1 MTGVRLPSPAHLG
14 NEPIDR
20 RPFLCCAVVRRQP
33 DRLFLLMG
41 AAQGFA
47 LAAGLPAV
55 VWWVVELRF
64 PPLRLALLG
73 TALVLTILVAEAPTG
88 VLADLHGRK
97 RLVVA
102 SFAVMGAAIALMAT
116 SPAFASMMVW
126 QAVWAVGWTMQSGA
140 ATAWVTDEL
149 LAGSGH
155 PTAGSAGSDRAAGA
169 THADSPEVQGTPGA
183 TGLDQLIVRHATWRA
198 IGVMVG
204 LALAAGVGT
213 WSLRGALVVVGALSL
228 VFAAYLA
235 VAMTET
241 GFMRGSRSGLSA
253 RGAWREALTILRHG
267 AALAV
272 RRRTLL
278 AVVSAAAIT
287 GFASEGIERLDTL
300 RLVELGL
307 PDYDGGEAVL
317 FFGVV
322 WFIMAALSI
331 PVMIWLRRRLASP
344 DTARDARLLARLLVV
359 AGAGALALAVSPIFA
374 VALAGWTIL
383 DVAGETTY
391 PLAEAMANRE
401 ATSGVRATVVSFL
414 GQAEALGQVI
424 GGVSLGLVAQYVSLP
439 VALGVAAG
447 LLAVAAVPVAVAARG
462 RPT

>member
-1 MTGVRLPSPAHLG
+1 M
-14 NEPIDR
+14 
-20 RPFLCCAVVRRQP
+20 
-33 DRLFLLMG
+33 
-41 AAQGFA
+41 
-47 LAAGLPAV
+47 

-73 TALVLTILVAEAPTG
+73 TALVLTILLAEAPTG
-88 VLADLHGRK
+88 VLADLYGRK
-97 RLVVA
+97 RSVVA
-102 SFAVMGAAIALMAT
+102 SFAVMGAAIGLMAS

-126 QAVWAVGWTMQSGA
+126 QAVWALGWTMQSGA

-149 LAGSGH
+149 PAGSGH
-155 PTAGSAGSDRAAGA
+155 PTTRDTAGGRSVEDAAAGSSEVPAA
-169 THADSPEVQGTPGA
+169 TPGA
-183 TGLDQLIVRHATWRA
+183 AGLDQLIVRHATWRA
-198 IGVMVG
+198 IGVMAG
-204 LALAAGVGT
+204 LAVAAGVGT
-213 WSLRGALVVVGALSL
+213 WSLRGALVVVGTLSL
-228 VFAAYLA
+228 AFAAYLA
-235 VAMTET
+235 VTMAET
-241 GFMRGSRSGLSA
+241 GFVRGRRSGLSA
-253 RGAWREALTILRHG
+253 GGAWREALTILRHG
-267 AALAV
+267 AALAL

-287 GFASEGIERLDTL
+287 GFASEAIERLDTL

-331 PVMIWLRRRLASP
+331 PVMMWLRRRLATP
-344 DTARDARLLARLLVV
+344 DTARDARLLSRLLIV

-401 ATSGVRATVVSFL
+401 ATSTVRATVVSFL

-439 VALGVAAG
+439 VALAVAAG
-447 LLAVAAVPVAVAARG
+447 LLAVAAIPVAVVGRARPATAVWSRAAG
-462 RPT
+462 DP

>member
-1 MTGVRLPSPAHLG
+1 
-14 NEPIDR
+14 
-20 RPFLCCAVVRRQP
+20 
-33 DRLFLLMG
+33 MG
-41 AAQGFA
+41 AAQG
-47 LAAGLPAV
+47 LVWSAGLPAV

-88 VLADLHGRK
+88 VLADLYGR
-97 RLVVA
+97 RLSVVV
-102 SFAVMGAAIALMAT
+102 SFAVMGAAIGLMAT

-140 ATAWVTDEL
+140 TTAWVTDEL
-149 LAGSGH
+149 LAGPVPSTDAAAASGV
-155 PTAGSAGSDRAAGA
+155 SAGDSPAG
-169 THADSPEVQGTPGA
+169 SPEVPGGTPGVG
-183 TGLDQLIVRHATWRA
+183 GLDQLIVRHATWRA

-228 VFAAYLA
+228 AFAVYLA

-241 GFMRGSRSGLSA
+241 GFIRGSLRGLSA
-253 RGAWREALTILRHG
+253 GGAWHEALTILRHG
-267 AALAV
+267 AALAL

-287 GFASEGIERLDTL
+287 GFAGEAIERLEVL

-344 DTARDARLLARLLVV
+344 DTARDARLLARLLIV

-374 VALAGWTIL
+374 VALAGWTVL

-401 ATSGVRATVVSFL
+401 ASSGVRATVISFL
-414 GQAEALGQVI
+414 GQAEALGQVL
-424 GGVSLGLVAQYVSLP
+424 GGVTLGLVAQFVSLP
-439 VALGVAAG
+439 VTLATAAG
-447 LLAVAAVPVAVAARG
+447 LLAVAAIPVAAVGRAQPARA
-462 RPT
+462 R

>member
-1 MTGVRLPSPAHLG
+1 M
-14 NEPIDR
+14 
-20 RPFLCCAVVRRQP
+20 
-33 DRLFLLMG
+33 
-41 AAQGFA
+41 
-47 LAAGLPAV
+47 

-64 PPLRLALLG
+64 SPLRLALLG

-97 RLVVA
+97 PSVVA
-102 SFAVMGAAIALMAT
+102 SFAVMGAAIGLMAS

-149 LAGSGH
+149 LAGSGRS
-155 PTAGSAGSDRAAGA
+155 TVAAAASGGSARDTLAGS
-169 THADSPEVQGTPGA
+169 PEAPGGTPD
-183 TGLDQLIVRHATWRA
+183 TSGLDQLIVRHATWRA

-204 LALAAGVGT
+204 LAIAAATGI
-213 WSLRGALVVVGALSL
+213 WSLRGSLVVVGALSL
-228 VFAAYLA
+228 SFAVYLA
-235 VAMTET
+235 VTMTET
-241 GFMRGSRSGLSA
+241 GFVRGRLSGLSA

-267 AALAV
+267 AALAL

-278 AVVSAAAIT
+278 AVVSAATIT
-287 GFASEGIERLDTL
+287 GFASEAIERLDTL

-322 WFIMAALSI
+322 WIIMAALSI
-331 PVMIWLRRRLASP
+331 PVMIWLRHRLARP
-344 DTARDARLLARLLVV
+344 DTARDARLLARLLIV
-359 AGAGALALAVSPIFA
+359 AGAGALALAISPIFA
-374 VALAGWTIL
+374 VALAGWTVL

-401 ATSGVRATVVSFL
+401 ASSAVRATVISFL
-414 GQAEALGQVI
+414 GQAEALGQVL
-424 GGVSLGLVAQYVSLP
+424 GGVTLGLVAQLVSVP
-439 VALGVAAG
+439 VALASSAG
-447 LLAVAAVPVAVAARG
+447 LLALAAVPVAVAG
-462 RPT
+462 RAPPAHRDGGEP

>member
-1 MTGVRLPSPAHLG
+1 MLR
-14 NEPIDR
+14 
-20 RPFLCCAVVRRQP
+20 VVRSRP

-41 AAQGFA
+41 AAQGVA

-73 TALVLTILVAEAPTG
+73 TALVLTILLAEAPTG
-88 VLADLHGRK
+88 VLADLYGRK
-97 RLVVA
+97 RSVVA
-102 SFAVMGAAIALMAT
+102 SFAVMGAAIGLMAS

-126 QAVWAVGWTMQSGA
+126 QAVWALGWTMQSGA
-140 ATAWVTDEL
+140 TTAWVTDEL
-149 LAGSGH
+149 PAGSGH
-155 PTAGSAGSDRAAGA
+155 PTARDTGGGRSVEDARAGSSEVPAA
-169 THADSPEVQGTPGA
+169 TPGA
-183 TGLDQLIVRHATWRA
+183 AGLDQLIVRHATWRA
-198 IGVMVG
+198 IGVMAG
-204 LALAAGVGT
+204 LAVAAGTGT
-213 WSLRGALVVVGALSL
+213 WSLRGALVVVGTLSL
-228 VFAAYLA
+228 AFAVYLA
-235 VAMTET
+235 VTMAET
-241 GFMRGSRSGLSA
+241 GFVRGRRSGLSA
-253 RGAWREALTILRHG
+253 GGAWREALTILRHG
-267 AALAV
+267 AALAL

-287 GFASEGIERLDTL
+287 GFASEAIERLDTL

-331 PVMIWLRRRLASP
+331 PVMMWLRRRLATP
-344 DTARDARLLARLLVV
+344 DTARDARLLSRLLIV

-401 ATSGVRATVVSFL
+401 ATSTVRATVVSFL

-447 LLAVAAVPVAVAARG
+447 LLAVAAIPVAAAARA
-462 RPT
+462 RPARAGWGGAGEPPRGDAS

>member
-1 MTGVRLPSPAHLG
+1 M
-14 NEPIDR
+14 R
-20 RPFLCCAVVRRQP
+20 RRP
-33 DRLFLLMG
+33 DRLFLLTG
-41 AAQGFA
+41 AAQGLA

-88 VLADLHGRK
+88 VLADLYGRK
-97 RLVVA
+97 RSVVA
-102 SFAVMGAAIALMAT
+102 SFAVMGAAIGLMAT

-126 QAVWAVGWTMQSGA
+126 QAVWAAGWTMQSGA

-149 LAGSGH
+149 LAG
-155 PTAGSAGSDRAAGA
+155 AGRRAAGSSTGDTGDA
-169 THADSPEVQGTPGA
+169 GNSIGNASDASGAEVGEGA
-183 TGLDQLIVRHATWRA
+183 PDTSGMNQLIVRHATWRA

-228 VFAAYLA
+228 TFAAYLA
-235 VAMTET
+235 VTMTET
-241 GFMRGSRSGLSA
+241 GFMRGSLRGSSA
-253 RGAWREALTILRHG
+253 GGAWREALTILRRG
-267 AALAV
+267 AALAL

-278 AVVSAAAIT
+278 AVVSAAAIS
-287 GFASEGIERLDTL
+287 GFAGEAIERLDTL

-331 PVMIWLRRRLASP
+331 PVMVWLRRRLARP
-344 DTARDARLLARLLVV
+344 DTARDARLLARLLIV

-374 VALAGWTIL
+374 VALAGWTVL

-401 ATSGVRATVVSFL
+401 ASSGVRATVISFL
-414 GQAEALGQVI
+414 GQAEALGQVF
-424 GGVSLGLVAQYVSLP
+424 GGIALGLVAQFVSLP
-439 VALGVAAG
+439 IALATAAG
-447 LLAVAAVPVAVAARG
+447 LLAVAAIPVAVLGRA
-462 RPT
+462 RPTPPT

>member
-1 MTGVRLPSPAHLG
+1 M
-14 NEPIDR
+14 R
-20 RPFLCCAVVRRQP
+20 RRP

-41 AAQGFA
+41 AAQGVA

-88 VLADLHGRK
+88 VLADLYGRK
-97 RLVVA
+97 RSVVA
-102 SFAVMGAAIALMAT
+102 SFAVMGVAIGLMAT

-149 LAGSGH
+149 LAGSGRS
-155 PTAGSAGSDRAAGA
+155 TAAAAAPGGSAGDSVAG
-169 THADSPEVQGTPGA
+169 SPVAPGGTAGTSA
-183 TGLDQLIVRHATWRA
+183 LDQLIVRHATWRA

-213 WSLRGALVVVGALSL
+213 WSLRGALVVVGTLSL
-228 VFAAYLA
+228 AFAVYLS
-235 VAMTET
+235 VTMTET
-241 GFMRGSRSGLSA
+241 AFERGSRSGLSA

-267 AALAV
+267 AALAL

-287 GFASEGIERLDTL
+287 GFASEAIERLDTL

-331 PVMIWLRRRLASP
+331 PVMVWLRRRLASP
-344 DTARDARLLARLLVV
+344 DTARDARLLARLLIV

-374 VALAGWTIL
+374 VALAGWTVL

-401 ATSGVRATVVSFL
+401 ASSGVRATVISFL

-439 VALGVAAG
+439 VALAVAAG
-447 LLAVAAVPVAVAARG
+447 LLAVAAIPVAVAARA

>member
-1 MTGVRLPSPAHLG
+1 
-14 NEPIDR
+14 
-20 RPFLCCAVVRRQP
+20 
-33 DRLFLLMG
+33 MG
-41 AAQGFA
+41 AVQGVA

-88 VLADLHGRK
+88 VLADLYGRK
-97 RLVVA
+97 RSVVA
-102 SFAVMGAAIALMAT
+102 SFAVIGSAIGLMAT

-149 LAGSGH
+149 LGGSGRSTGVA
-155 PTAGSAGSDRAAGA
+155 PASGGSAGDTLAG
-169 THADSPEVQGTPGA
+169 SPEAPGGTPG
-183 TGLDQLIVRHATWRA
+183 TGELDQLIVRHATWRA

-228 VFAAYLA
+228 AFAVYLA
-235 VAMTET
+235 FTMTEA
-241 GFMRGSRSGLSA
+241 GFERGSRSGLSA
-253 RGAWREALTILRHG
+253 RGAWREALAILRHG
-267 AALAV
+267 AALAL

-331 PVMIWLRRRLASP
+331 PVMVWLHRRLASP
-344 DTARDARLLARLLVV
+344 DTARDARLLARLLIV
-359 AGAGALALAVSPIFA
+359 AGTGALALAVSPIFA
-374 VALAGWTIL
+374 VALAGWTVL

-401 ATSGVRATVVSFL
+401 ATSSVRATVISFL
-414 GQAEALGQVI
+414 GQAEALGEVL
-424 GGVSLGLVAQYVSLP
+424 GGVTLGLVAQYVSLP
-439 VALGVAAG
+439 IALAVAAG
-447 LLAVAAVPVAVAARG
+447 LLAVAAIPVAVAAR
-462 RPT
+462 P

>member
-1 MTGVRLPSPAHLG
+1 M
-14 NEPIDR
+14 R
-20 RPFLCCAVVRRQP
+20 RRP

-41 AAQGFA
+41 AAQGVA

-88 VLADLHGRK
+88 VLADLYGRK
-97 RLVVA
+97 RSVVA
-102 SFAVMGAAIALMAT
+102 SFAVMGAAIGLMAT

-149 LAGSGH
+149 LAGSGRS
-155 PTAGSAGSDRAAGA
+155 TAAAAASGGSAGDTPAN
-169 THADSPEVQGTPGA
+169 SPEAPAGTPGA
-183 TGLDQLIVRHATWRA
+183 SGLDQLIVRHATWRA

-228 VFAAYLA
+228 AFAVYLA
-235 VAMTET
+235 VTMTET
-241 GFMRGSRSGLSA
+241 AFERGSRSGLSA

-267 AALAV
+267 AALAL

-287 GFASEGIERLDTL
+287 GFASEAIERLDTL

-331 PVMIWLRRRLASP
+331 PVMVWLRRRLASP
-344 DTARDARLLARLLVV
+344 DTARDARLLARLLIV

-374 VALAGWTIL
+374 VALAGWTVL

-401 ATSGVRATVVSFL
+401 ASSGVRATVISFL

-439 VALGVAAG
+439 VALAVAAG
-447 LLAVAAVPVAVAARG
+447 LLAVAAIPVAVAARA